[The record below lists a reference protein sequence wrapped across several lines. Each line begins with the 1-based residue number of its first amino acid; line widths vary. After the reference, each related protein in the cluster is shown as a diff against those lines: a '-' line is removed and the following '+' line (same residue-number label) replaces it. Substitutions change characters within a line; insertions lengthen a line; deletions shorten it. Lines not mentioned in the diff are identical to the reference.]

1 MLAMI
6 VFAAGVAHSGIP
18 YDLPGIAIDNVIAR
32 VALSGGKP
40 GELTKPHV
48 HLNNRVMIYFQNG
61 TNTIRYP
68 SGKVA
73 PEHFRF
79 GEVQWKNAMGIS
91 EPLWTASGY
100 LMGT

>member
-6 VFAAGVAHSGIP
+6 VFAAGVAHAGIP
-18 YDLPGIAIDNVIAR
+18 YDSPSIAIDNVIAR